1 MVAIKDKIVGYIAI
15 GRLQYMLIQLLLAA
29 AIVVLIG
36 AIPSLEIQAIGWIA
50 LLLGLSGL
58 CALNDFFDREADEI
72 RGPNRPIPSGR
83 VSPTGAVYFGLISV
97 IIFLTLVWMFFN
109 KTCFYFV
116 TLMCIILFVQF
127 STKKVRYNDL
137 LLSFGPALIALSI
150 WTAFA
155 ELSLPAVIFATGM
168 YFIDIAHS
176 GPESIED
183 YEADKKFN
191 LQSFAVMF
199 GPKKTA
205 QFVSVS
211 LFITIILFSY
221 LKYLMN
227 LSYVYLVVVILS
239 GLWCLWLSILLQ
251 KNPLPERGRGTFM
264 WATLYRIIIFVMI
277 IVDKLVVLKFVPG
290 LAI

>member
-1 MVAIKDKIVGYIAI
+1 MTALKDKIIGYIKI
-15 GRLQYMLIQLLLAA
+15 GRLQYMLLQLLLAA

-36 AIPSLEIQAIGWIA
+36 TVPPLETQVIGWTA

-58 CALNDFFDREADEI
+58 CALNDFFDRDADKI

-83 VSPTGAVYFGLISV
+83 VTPRGAVYFGLISV
-97 IIFLTLVWMFFN
+97 LLFLTLVWLFFN

-127 STKKVRYNDL
+127 STKKVRYNDF

-155 ELSLPAVIFATGM
+155 ELSWPAVIFAMGM

-176 GPESIED
+176 GPESVED

-199 GPKKTA
+199 GQEKTA

-211 LFITIILFSY
+211 LIITVILFSS

-227 LSYVYLVVVILS
+227 LSYVYLLVVILF
-239 GLWCLWLSILLQ
+239 GVWCLRVSILLQ
-251 KNPLPERGRGTFM
+251 RDPSPKKGRSTFM

-277 IVDKLVVLKFVPG
+277 ILDKLVLLRFIPG
-290 LAI
+290 LAS